1 MERSTGLLL
10 IMLGVGV
17 ALLGL
22 LVWTGALGW
31 FGRLP
36 GDIRIETERTRVFLP
51 ITSMVVVSV
60 AATIVANL
68 VARWLR

>member
-1 MERSTGLLL
+1 MGRSTGLLL